1 MLDTDRATSATL
13 AADQI
18 LGLRWLA
25 ALSLLTTV
33 FYFTPQGDSYRWV
46 DLSGASISVIVAAAA
61 LALTATT
68 QPAMAR
74 PFALSAGGLCLL
86 GAGIQFVS
94 VLQVAP
100 GFMGGNAST
109 WTLLSGLGLGYL
121 CLGLADR
128 IPTTTTTCSD

>member
-1 MLDTDRATSATL
+1 MSDTERIAPAAL
-13 AADQI
+13 APDLM

-25 ALSLLTTV
+25 ALSLLATV

-46 DLSGASISVIVAAAA
+46 DLSGVSISVIVAAAA
-61 LALTATT
+61 LAVTATT

-74 PFALSAGGLCLL
+74 PFALSAGALCLI

-94 VLQVAP
+94 VLQATP
-100 GFMGGNAST
+100 GFLGGNAST

-128 IPTTTTTCSD
+128 IPTTTTT